1 MAFRVRTHRRAAIQP
16 RLPIPAKEPPSG
28 RDWIHEIKHDGF
40 RIIAVR
46 AGARVR
52 LLTRKGIDLSRRFP
66 MIAAVIAA
74 LPVRSCVIDGEAIAC
89 DENGLAVFNLL
100 RYRRRDQAVVLCA
113 FDLIG
118 LDGHDMRRL
127 PIEERR
133 AALAGL
139 LRGEREGIAFNEHGA
154 IIYQHACALGCE
166 GIVSKRLGSPYR
178 AGRADCW
185 LKVKNPAAPAVKR
198 EAEED

>member
-1 MAFRVRTHRRAAIQP
+1 MAFRVRTPRRAAIQP
-16 RLPIPAKEPPSG
+16 CLPIPAKEPPSG

-40 RIIAVR
+40 RIIAMR
-46 AGARVR
+46 DGDRVR

-89 DENGLAVFNLL
+89 DENGIAVFNLL

-118 LDGHDMRRL
+118 LDGHGMRRL

-139 LRGEREGIAFNEHGA
+139 LRGGA
-154 IIYQHACALGCE
+154 
-166 GIVSKRLGSPYR
+166 
-178 AGRADCW
+178 
-185 LKVKNPAAPAVKR
+185 
-198 EAEED
+198 